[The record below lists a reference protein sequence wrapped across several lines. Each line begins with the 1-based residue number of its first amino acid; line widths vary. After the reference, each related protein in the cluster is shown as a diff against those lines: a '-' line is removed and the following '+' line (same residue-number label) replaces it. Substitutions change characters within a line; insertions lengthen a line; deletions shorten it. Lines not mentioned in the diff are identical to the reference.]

1 MRSLTERIRILSLL
15 VLILFDFHSC
25 ATSPNLVIHQSST
38 LSVELRELPAGYP
51 SLQPFHHPYMVQP
64 KELLD
69 ILESLN
75 YDASSFFP
83 FSRSQPRRVLT
94 KLQVEL
100 LAPEL
105 SRALT
110 QALPRQVAA
119 FMIADAEKP
128 DRRTKGLV
136 FVHDAELHV
145 IIEELHRLRYE
156 GEQPTYQ
163 QPVSRWSLL
172 PTGKQRLHARHPE
185 GKGAIANWIITPL
198 R

>member
-1 MRSLTERIRILSLL
+1 MRSLTERIRILPPLVFVLL
-15 VLILFDFHSC
+15 GFPSC
-25 ATSPNLVIHQSST
+25 TTPPTLVIHQSDS
-38 LSVELRELPAGYP
+38 LSVELRELPVGYP
-51 SLQPFHHPYMVQP
+51 SIQPFHHPYTIQP
-64 KELLD
+64 KEILD

-110 QALPRQVAA
+110 QALPQQVMA
-119 FMIADAEKP
+119 FMITNAEKP
-128 DRRTKGLV
+128 NRRTKGLV
-136 FVHDAELHV
+136 FVHDDELHV

-156 GEQPTYQ
+156 GEPPTYQ
-163 QPVSRWSLL
+163 QQVSRWSLL
-172 PTGKQRLHARHPE
+172 PTGRQRLHARYPD
-185 GKGAIANWIITPL
+185 GKGAMANWIITPL